1 MVAKTALLNAEEA
14 NRYELPIYGF
24 CMLLMISAIYYPLK
38 TLLAALQG
46 ETEDKNK
53 VEKGKKARLSLG
65 TTLVG
70 IALVFQFAALDQ
82 GKVQFLYEQDA
93 DNVQWA
99 TQHKDKA
106 IVYLYNPNN
115 VWMIWDESEEMMQ
128 YDEIYFISLADESAI
143 TDSTI
148 LESDEIYVYA
158 SRMDAAESIMESLI
172 NDNSKLENA
181 EKIRELLYCDLYY
194 LK

>member
-1 MVAKTALLNAEEA
+1 MRSKTALGVL
-14 NRYELPIYGF
+14 I
-24 CMLLMISAIYYPLK
+24 
-38 TLLAALQG
+38 
-46 ETEDKNK
+46 
-53 VEKGKKARLSLG
+53 
-65 TTLVG
+65 
-70 IALVFQFAALDQ
+70 QFAALGQ
-82 GKVQFLYEQDA
+82 GKVQFLYEEDA

-99 TQHKDKA
+99 AQHKDKA

-172 NDNSKLENA
+172 DDNLEVEKK

-194 LK
+194 LH